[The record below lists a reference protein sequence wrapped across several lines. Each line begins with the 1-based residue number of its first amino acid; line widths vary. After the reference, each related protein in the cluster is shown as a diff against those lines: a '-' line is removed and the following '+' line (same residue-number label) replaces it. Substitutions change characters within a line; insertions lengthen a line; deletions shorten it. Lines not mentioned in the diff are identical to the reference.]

1 MVPDLSTRTKFKW
14 KMAGSKIEISNPGGQ
29 VFGYIYRK
37 GKVLVFDLTDDV
49 KSGEFDRY
57 KEAGPIEKF
66 FLVAGHG
73 TKDTNLYRRKISG
86 KPIGAEELSNK
97 PFREIFDVAQT
108 VLDWAGLIPGYGDA
122 IDLVNAIIY
131 FARGRK
137 LEGALSLIAIVPWA
151 GSLVNLGIK
160 NVIKTVRFGGRAG
173 LDAIQAAMQSEKA
186 FLEMWRR
193 NGRQRKSVR
202 EFFKKLTAFS
212 KTNIKQLLL
221 KAVSLLKRSNQAPAL
236 TPIAEE
242 LVKRYGDDFAAYIGK
257 NAADGERLL
266 RIAEEGADELFLA
279 TTVKTFSKGA
289 KKEILVTT
297 SKFFRNTAP
306 DALGKMWRNL
316 LAMLPKKVWDSVASN
331 MVNSFIALCRKKPE
345 IFVSSILNTPGGKL
359 LFLNMMS
366 KQQASLVYWVKK
378 AAFNI
383 PGQAFDINMITRLGL
398 PADLLT
404 STGARNIDIEIWNAI
419 VKIINSGSG
428 YEIYKKIIVPFFY
441 ATKKEAGAIIG
452 DVSPKQWFDEFIT
465 ATINNG
471 NIIFVEYTKTFWA
484 RFSSLMPNAI
494 HKTYDAGRVLG
505 TFKYDWRQKG
515 ITEPLFESVQS
526 WLGKNAGSWVGSI
539 LKSINTVLYTIQR
552 LFTKP
557 KSLDIVYNEF
567 QDVLEKAGVY
577 TKDQDQRQG
586 FFVSLLAWMF
596 GADKIY
602 YVYQNYIQ
610 PVLKSVSTVA
620 SKIAPG
626 NKSDPGNYDFVKR
639 DNKGNVSG
647 TKFQTPTKKGLAT
660 AP

>member
-1 MVPDLSTRTKFKW
+1 
-14 KMAGSKIEISNPGGQ
+14 
-29 VFGYIYRK
+29 
-37 GKVLVFDLTDDV
+37 
-49 KSGEFDRY
+49 
-57 KEAGPIEKF
+57 
-66 FLVAGHG
+66 
-73 TKDTNLYRRKISG
+73 
-86 KPIGAEELSNK
+86 
-97 PFREIFDVAQT
+97 
-108 VLDWAGLIPGYGDA
+108 
-122 IDLVNAIIY
+122 
-131 FARGRK
+131 
-137 LEGALSLIAIVPWA
+137 
-151 GSLVNLGIK
+151 
-160 NVIKTVRFGGRAG
+160 
-173 LDAIQAAMQSEKA
+173 
-186 FLEMWRR
+186 
-193 NGRQRKSVR
+193 
-202 EFFKKLTAFS
+202 
-212 KTNIKQLLL
+212 
-221 KAVSLLKRSNQAPAL
+221 
-236 TPIAEE
+236 
-242 LVKRYGDDFAAYIGK
+242 
-257 NAADGERLL
+257 
-266 RIAEEGADELFLA
+266 
-279 TTVKTFSKGA
+279 
-289 KKEILVTT
+289 
-297 SKFFRNTAP
+297 
-306 DALGKMWRNL
+306 MWRNL